1 MEQEVILQILGV
13 FHLEDQVVV
22 DKPTMVMV
30 EVLHNLLSQEYLVQV
45 EKVLLE
51 DLEELIHHLIKV
63 VVEVELVKLVI
74 LMVKDMEEMVLM

>member
-1 MEQEVILQILGV
+1 MEQEVILQTLGV

-22 DKPTMVMV
+22 DKPMLVME
-30 EVLHNLLSQEYLVQV
+30 EVLRNPLSQEYLVQV

-51 DLEELIHHLIKV
+51 ELEELIHQLIKV

>member
-1 MEQEVILQILGV
+1 MEQEVILQTLGV

-22 DKPTMVMV
+22 DKPTLVML
-30 EVLHNLLSQEYLVQV
+30 ELLHNPLSQAYLVQV

>member
-1 MEQEVILQILGV
+1 MEQEIILQILGV

-22 DKPTMVMV
+22 DKLMV
-30 EVLHNLLSQEYLVQV
+30 VLLELVHNPLNQEYLVQV

-51 DLEELIHHLIKV
+51 ELEELIHQPIKV